1 MQLLNAKVALADT
14 TTTAAPVATTA
25 ATTSAPIGAA
35 PGAPAAPSTLM
46 TILPFALMFAV
57 FYFLMIRPQQK
68 KMKDQQN
75 LLSSLQKGEEVIT
88 ASGIFGKVHGIAEQ
102 FITLEVD
109 NNVRIKVLRSQI
121 STVLRG
127 GEKKALA

>member
-1 MQLLNAKVALADT
+1 MMTKLFYATMALADT
-14 TTTAAPVATTA
+14 
-25 ATTSAPIGAA
+25 AA

-68 KMKDQQN
+68 KMKDQQD
-75 LLSSLQKGEEVIT
+75 LLNSLKKGEEVIT
-88 ASGIFGKVHGIAEQ
+88 QSGIFGKVHGIADQ

-121 STVLRG
+121 MTVIRG
-127 GEKKALA
+127 DQKALA